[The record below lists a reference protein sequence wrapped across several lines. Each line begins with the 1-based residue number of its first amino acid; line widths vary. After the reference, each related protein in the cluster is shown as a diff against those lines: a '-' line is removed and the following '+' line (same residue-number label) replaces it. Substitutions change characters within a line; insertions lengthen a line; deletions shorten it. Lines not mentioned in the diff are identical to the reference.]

1 MHFFNTHFTATT
13 KSDVSLKFKFR
24 NIFFT
29 FKIQKI
35 ILNFGI
41 KEVDFKNLLPALV
54 SLEILSGQKACVTC
68 SKTSNISLKIRNGAP
83 VGCKVTLRKLRMV
96 LFLTKLL
103 LLIFPTIKL
112 FEEGFF
118 LTKNTEQFKSFSF
131 CLEDPLIFS
140 EIEEQYELF
149 KSLPKLDISII
160 TNSNSLIEL
169 GSLLTSCRFP
179 IKIVCESSSI
189 GRAQFCQS

>member
-1 MHFFNTHFTATT
+1 MHFFNTYYTTTT
-13 KSDVSLKFKFR
+13 KSDISLKFKFR
-24 NIFFT
+24 NIFCVL
-29 FKIQKI
+29 KIKKI

-41 KEVDFKNLLPALV
+41 KEVDFKNMLPALT
-54 SLEILSGQKACVTC
+54 SLEIISGQKSYLTS
-68 SKTSNISLKIRNGAP
+68 SKISNISLKIRKGSP
-83 VGCKVTLRKLRMV
+83 VGCKVTLRKLRMF

-112 FEEGFF
+112 FEGFF
-118 LTKNTEQFKSFSF
+118 FKKSVEQFKSFSF

-140 EIEEQYELF
+140 EIEDQYELF

-179 IKIVCESSSI
+179 IK
-189 GRAQFCQS
+189 